1 MNSQIIIGGGSWG
14 MGIAA
19 ALAAAN
25 QDVGLLV
32 RNPQTVQL
40 LPRVNAT
47 AARPARCCGT
57 CRDHRSGLSAD
68 GRICCRASRCH
79 T

>member
-1 MNSQIIIGGGSWG
+1 MNSQIVIGGGSWG

-40 LPRVNAT
+40 LA
-47 AARPARCCGT
+47 
-57 CRDHRSGLSAD
+57 
-68 GRICCRASRCH
+68 
-79 T
+79 

>member
-1 MNSQIIIGGGSWG
+1 MQMNSQIVIGGGSWG

-32 RNPQTVQL
+32 RNQQTVQL
-40 LPRVNAT
+40 LAKANADSCQTNPLLRHLPRPSIQPVCAWQT
-47 AARPARCCGT
+47 
-57 CRDHRSGLSAD
+57 
-68 GRICCRASRCH
+68 
-79 T
+79 